1 VHQTGSDEAAGPDHD
16 AVSGHDHPAG
26 EGRRGAGRA
35 AFDHDIV
42 GAAAAGGNSR
52 IPLPNRCCRGGP
64 FCYSPAPPVPVTGGL
79 AASVRRLR
87 GVETNSHEELEMIRN
102 LILLAVVA
110 GGLVAAGVIH
120 IQQNGNSLQV
130 TIDEQKLKATTQ
142 EVIREGEA
150 SLQKAA
156 AARAATQT
164 R

>member
-1 VHQTGSDEAAGPDHD
+1 
-16 AVSGHDHPAG
+16 
-26 EGRRGAGRA
+26 
-35 AFDHDIV
+35 
-42 GAAAAGGNSR
+42 
-52 IPLPNRCCRGGP
+52 
-64 FCYSPAPPVPVTGGL
+64 VPVTGGL

-120 IQQNGNSLQV
+120 IQQNGNSLEV

-156 AARAATQT
+156 AARASTQT